1 MTALH
6 ILIKKDAKW
15 RSWEGVAAVEK
26 RQWGGG
32 MGKGE
37 GVGLSHVTTAFWSD
51 QCHFTCMSNCNKWML
66 LKHIINHPT
75 SNVDVDVDVDV
86 AAAVGAAV
94 AAAAVDVAVDVDVSL
109 AF

>member
-1 MTALH
+1 MPSGAAGKGL
-6 ILIKKDAKW
+6 LLW
-15 RSWEGVAAVEK
+15 RKGSGEAEWE
-26 RQWGGG
+26 R
-32 MGKGE
+32 GE

-94 AAAAVDVAVDVDVSL
+94 GTAVGAAAVDVDVSL

>member
-1 MTALH
+1 MGRGNG
-6 ILIKKDAKW
+6 KW
-15 RSWEGVAAVEK
+15 R
-26 RQWGGG
+26 GGG
-32 MGKGE
+32 R
-37 GVGLSHVTTAFWSD
+37 VGLSHVTTAFWSD

-86 AAAVGAAV
+86 AAAV
-94 AAAAVDVAVDVDVSL
+94 AAVDVAVDVDVSL